1 LTTKKNFSPSGGN
14 EGLPDK
20 RNQELL
26 KRIEEGDAKAQ
37 EEILLLFKDKIAE
50 VVLYKIGKKN
60 QDYED
65 LVGEIRLA
73 ILESLRNG
81 QYDIS
86 LGKSLQSYVY
96 GIIHNKIRHFR
107 TMKKK
112 HHPNGEEFLPLQN
125 PHITDQSALENQQ
138 YRELLLRA
146 IHRLPERSQIFLK
159 LRFFEEMTFQEIG
172 ELLEIS
178 PQRVREGIHYALK
191 KLRNIWRIK
200 F

>member
-1 LTTKKNFSPSGGN
+1 M
-14 EGLPDK
+14 PDK
-20 RNQELL
+20 RIQELL
-26 KRIEEGDAKAQ
+26 KRIEEGDPEAQ
-37 EEILLLFKDKIAE
+37 EEIIALFKDRIEE
-50 VVLYKIGKKN
+50 VVWYKIGRKN
-60 QDYED
+60 QDYKD
-65 LVGEIRLA
+65 LVGDIQLA

-81 QYDIS
+81 QYDFS
-86 LGKSLQSYVY
+86 VGKSLQSYIY

-107 TMKKK
+107 TIKKK

-125 PHITDQSALENQQ
+125 PHITDRSALENQE

-146 IHRLPERSQIFLK
+146 IHRLPERCQIFLK

-172 ELLEIS
+172 ELLGIS

-191 KLRNIWRIK
+191 KLRAIWRIK

>member
-1 LTTKKNFSPSGGN
+1 M
-14 EGLPDK
+14 PDK

-65 LVGEIRLA
+65 LMGEIRLA